1 VPYIGVASLG
11 FDSDANRIANEAKL
25 IRGNLVYLYAALRAV
40 AGWKPAT
47 LTVAIDGEPHEVS
60 GWSVAV
66 ANSKAYGGGMYVAPQ
81 AELDDGRLDV
91 LTCAATSKPYF
102 LFRLLPRVFK
112 GAHLDLPNI
121 SIYRAEEV
129 SVDSDRPFDIY
140 ADGDRHR
147 QDACHHAPAGA
158 LSQGHRPRCGST
170 RSPLLERVRRSRG
183 GHLQG

>member
-40 AGWKPAT
+40 ASWKPAT
-47 LTVAIDGEPHEVS
+47 FTVAIDGEPHEVS

-66 ANSKAYGGGMYVAPQ
+66 ANSKAYGAGMYVAPQ
-81 AELDDGRLDV
+81 AELDDGWLDV
-91 LTCAATSKPYF
+91 LTCAATSKPCF

-140 ADGDRHR
+140 ADGDAIGRTPATMR
-147 QDACHHAPAGA
+147 LRARCLRVIVPVARAPEA
-158 LSQGHRPRCGST
+158 
-170 RSPLLERVRRSRG
+170 RS
-183 GHLQG
+183 